1 MLWCGWELCKKKV
14 HHYSSVMQFFSFN
27 WKFPERS
34 LAIIYSI
41 RGSFL
46 SVFQPAHIQIEF
58 STFTGWSSKE
68 KIESQKTH
76 KFQSEIY
83 MEIHKKKL
91 VNVLHLR
98 SAWIYHVKLMQSR
111 IYQKVIWKAPVYVW
125 KMFQNFV
132 MLRPSDGKC
141 VRFHKWWYPQQ
152 RLKFLLHHNYVP
164 LGASLESLSGEQ
176 FHSLAEW

>member
-1 MLWCGWELCKKKV
+1 MRANLSFSRIILKHWCCDVGESFAKKKFIIIRPWC
-14 HHYSSVMQFFSFN
+14 SFLSFFIFQLKISWAF
-27 WKFPERS
+27 S

-83 MEIHKKKL
+83 MEIHKKKA
-91 VNVLHLR
+91 R
-98 SAWIYHVKLMQSR
+98 KR
-111 IYQKVIWKAPVYVW
+111 
-125 KMFQNFV
+125 
-132 MLRPSDGKC
+132 
-141 VRFHKWWYPQQ
+141 
-152 RLKFLLHHNYVP
+152 
-164 LGASLESLSGEQ
+164 ASP
-176 FHSLAEW
+176 

>member
-46 SVFQPAHIQIEF
+46 SVFQPAYIQIEF
-58 STFTGWSSKE
+58 STFTGWNSKE

-111 IYQKVIWKAPVYVW
+111 IYQKVIWKAPVCVCVENVSKLCDASTEWW
-125 KMFQNFV
+125 KMCQISQMMISTTTTKIFA
-132 MLRPSDGKC
+132 PSQLC
-141 VRFHKWWYPQQ
+141 
-152 RLKFLLHHNYVP
+152 
-164 LGASLESLSGEQ
+164 ASRSI
-176 FHSLAEW
+176 A